1 MIALP
6 SGEAVSPSS
15 VPDAEGLGPAD
26 TRCLEYRKGRN
37 TWRRG
42 TCVSWLVVRQRLDLG
57 AEGCQCCWAATH
69 RRLLSGAGM
78 HGALAMLAVRMG
90 RPLHCLVWSVGFMLR
105 AASAWSVSLFG
116 MQVSMVWQ
124 LVRFPD
130 GIAVSWWS
138 IFYCFCPG
146 VLESIFASTAASG
159 CSNTPAG
166 CACVAHSGCCQRGA
180 QPASTL
186 VAPGTMAGC
195 SWRNALSCKLLAA

>member
-1 MIALP
+1 ML
-6 SGEAVSPSS
+6 
-15 VPDAEGLGPAD
+15 LGGH
-26 TRCLEYRKGRN
+26 T
-37 TWRRG
+37 
-42 TCVSWLVVRQRLDLG
+42 Q
-57 AEGCQCCWAATH
+57 AA
-69 RRLLSGAGM
+69 
-78 HGALAMLAVRMG
+78 ALARGHAWCFGNACCAHGQATALLGVV
-90 RPLHCLVWSVGFMLR
+90 CGFMLR